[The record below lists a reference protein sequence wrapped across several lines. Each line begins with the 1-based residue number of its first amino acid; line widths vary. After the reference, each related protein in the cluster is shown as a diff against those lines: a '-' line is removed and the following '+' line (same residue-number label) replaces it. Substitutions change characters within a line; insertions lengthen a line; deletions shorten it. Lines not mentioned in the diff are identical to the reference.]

1 MDGAA
6 GFFFEF
12 PHHMIFAE
20 KEPGCQSVNGKI
32 LFKILVDICHKL
44 FHMGIR
50 GIGSLISNVL
60 FLQKNTVYM
69 NHELSEKSLFQKL
82 ISELS
87 AGDRS
92 FQFIENGFYLLH
104 KPGVQTDQAEAAVIC
119 FLKAG
124 IQFGCLKIVSDPQ
137 DKTFIGNGKI
147 NFRHMNSPPAYKDNI
162 PGLQMICL
170 SFYMIGDFSG
180 EKNNDFMKI
189 MIMVKIFFFSLIF
202 NMKQPEI
209 LF

>member
-1 MDGAA
+1 
-6 GFFFEF
+6 
-12 PHHMIFAE
+12 
-20 KEPGCQSVNGKI
+20 
-32 LFKILVDICHKL
+32 
-44 FHMGIR
+44 
-50 GIGSLISNVL
+50 
-60 FLQKNTVYM
+60 M

-119 FLKAG
+119 FLEAG

-137 DKTFIGNGKI
+137 NKPFIRKRKV

-162 PGLQMICL
+162 PGLQMIGF

-189 MIMVKIFFFSLIF
+189 MIMVKIFFFSLVF
-202 NMKQPEI
+202 NMKSTGNPLLNYPVFLSGQVWNNCFPALSPGKREGYPDGMKRFSYI
-209 LF
+209 SAPSVIYSQFIADEE